1 MTIYIA
7 TKNEGDGYEI
17 WDSISRAFTT
27 LELAEEQVGKWQTQ
41 EETSSKVSHYSVVMH
56 HVFKRV
62 PALPLPYKGKIKGM
76 HFITLPNR
84 RS

>member
-41 EETSSKVSHYSVVMH
+41 EETSSKVSHYSVVQH
-56 HVFKRV
+56 HVFKSV
-62 PALPLPYKGKIKGM
+62 PALPLPCRGTI
-76 HFITLPNR
+76 R
-84 RS
+84 

>member
-27 LELAEEQVGKWQTQ
+27 LKLADEQIGKWQTQ
-41 EETSSKVSHYSVVMH
+41 EEIGSIVNNYSIVQH
-56 HVFKRV
+56 HVFKSV